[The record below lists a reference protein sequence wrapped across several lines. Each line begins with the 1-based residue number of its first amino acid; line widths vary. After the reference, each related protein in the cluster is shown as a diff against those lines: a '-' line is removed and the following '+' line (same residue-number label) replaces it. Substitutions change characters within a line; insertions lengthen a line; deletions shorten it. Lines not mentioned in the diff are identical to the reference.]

1 MWYLLIY
8 WLQFEKFKKYIS
20 YYYFFIY
27 NFIFFKFYIWRD
39 FSFNFD
45 KSFHKKKLTKF
56 NAAICWRRE
65 RKRRR
70 WRRREWNWRAARTF
84 DGSARTETAHRT
96 FSPLKH
102 FTETRKTRR
111 THTVLPCVTNIVVY
125 GNDVRVRGRNGRR
138 KNTPRAAR
146 SADPAD
152 DCCTQNIV
160 PSEKW
165 QLGHCA
171 A

>member
-1 MWYLLIY
+1 MLPSVGVASAKDDVDGGMSEIDV
-8 WLQFEKFKKYIS
+8 S
-20 YYYFFIY
+20 
-27 NFIFFKFYIWRD
+27 RAR
-39 FSFNFD
+39 
-45 KSFHKKKLTKF
+45 LT
-56 NAAICWRRE
+56 
-65 RKRRR
+65 
-70 WRRREWNWRAARTF
+70 TQ
-84 DGSARTETAHRT
+84 RTETAHRT

-138 KNTPRAAR
+138 KKHAAR
-146 SADPAD
+146 THARTHADSAD